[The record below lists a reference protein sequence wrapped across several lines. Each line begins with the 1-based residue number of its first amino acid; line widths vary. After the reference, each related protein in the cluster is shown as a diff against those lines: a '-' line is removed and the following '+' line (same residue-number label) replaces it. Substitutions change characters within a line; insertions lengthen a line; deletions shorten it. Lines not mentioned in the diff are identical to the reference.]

1 MRKVYVYLYEDM
13 ADFEVT
19 LLLHRLRKDGGREI
33 EAVAETLEPV
43 KAQSGLR
50 YWPDRC
56 IEDTEAADA
65 EALLI
70 PGGPINPGQ
79 NAIIPLVREVI
90 QQGGLV
96 GAICFGPQF
105 LARAGILKDFRYTT
119 SCTEEKIHQ
128 LGLEDPFPRERFV
141 QARVVRDGHLITAQG
156 YAFVDFAEAVCDAL
170 HVIPEDRR
178 HTLFGQ
184 IKATTGGNDHGTER
198 G

>member
-33 EAVAETLEPV
+33 VAIAETMAPV
-43 KAQSGLR
+43 TAQSGLR
-50 YWPDRC
+50 YWPDKR
-56 IEDTEAADA
+56 IADADGADA

-70 PGGPINPGQ
+70 PGGPIRPEQ
-79 NAIIPLVREVI
+79 NAIVPLVRAVMA
-90 QQGGLV
+90 QGGLV

-119 SCTEEKIHQ
+119 SCTEEKLRQ
-128 LGLEDPFPRERFV
+128 LGLPDPFPRERFV

-170 HVIPEDRR
+170 DGIPDDRR
-178 HTLFGQ
+178 HALFGR
-184 IKATTGGNDHGTER
+184 IKATTGGDDLGTE
-198 G
+198 